1 MEVARRRFYTTGM
14 TRIWSKAKQRLW
26 SRRYLMCTA
35 LLCLIGTLL
44 ALPSCNPP
52 NFATESDVVAVLN
65 QPRTDKEQ
73 EEFADVGRRM
83 FLRHS
88 CNNCHVVEG
97 TTRGAPRLADLY
109 TTQATL
115 IDGRQID
122 RDRSYVIR
130 SILRSNEQV
139 VAGYA
144 QQMSTYQ
151 HIPAQEVAALVAYLE
166 RYSPL
171 PEASETDNP
180 DERDSLPVGLPISQ
194 E

>member
-1 MEVARRRFYTTGM
+1 MEVARRRFYTAGM
-14 TRIWSKAKQRLW
+14 TLIGPGPNPSATRLRMF
-26 SRRYLMCTA
+26 SCGV
-35 LLCLIGTLL
+35 LLCLIGVVLV
-44 ALPSCNPP
+44 LPACNPP

-180 DERDSLPVGLPISQ
+180 DEQDSPPAGLPISQ

>member
-1 MEVARRRFYTTGM
+1 MV
-14 TRIWSKAKQRLW
+14 LP
-26 SRRYLMCTA
+26 
-35 LLCLIGTLL
+35 CLIGIVL
-44 ALPSCNPP
+44 ALPACNPP
-52 NFATESDVVAVLN
+52 NFATEADVLVVLN
-65 QPRTDKEQ
+65 QPRTDEEQ
-73 EEFADVGRRM
+73 KQLADTGRKL

-122 RDRSYVIR
+122 RDRGYVIR
-130 SILRSNEQV
+130 SILNSNEVV

-144 QQMSTYQ
+144 QQMSAYR
-151 HIPAQEVAALVAYLE
+151 HIPAPEVAALVAYLE

-171 PEASETDNP
+171 PEAQETGHP
-180 DERDSLPVGLPISQ
+180 DERDSPPAGLPIPQ